1 MTTRTTDR
9 ISFRWPVLITALA
22 LGLFARAGWTSGE
35 TITQSIGTMEPGQSV
50 TIVFDATIDNPQTPI
65 NNSQVCN
72 QGLVSSA
79 NHADVQTDDPA
90 LGGAADSTCTAVDA
104 PAGGTIVIVK
114 DTVPD
119 AAQDFQAVDA
129 WQLQIQQDHGG
140 HHRGVAANVRSSTEK
155 VVQRFDAVA
164 CHDNGVGDL
173 VLAEGAKRQG
183 FIVRIVLD
191 QQDRALVR
199 H

>member
-79 NHADVQTDDPA
+79 NHADVQPTTRPGRS
-90 LGGAADSTCTAVDA
+90 GGFDLYRGGRPGRRHDRHRQGYGSGCG
-104 PAGGTIVIVK
+104 AG
-114 DTVPD
+114 
-119 AAQDFQAVDA
+119 
-129 WQLQIQQDHGG
+129 LRLH
-140 HHRGVAANVRSSTEK
+140 HHRRSDPGGLQSDDDADATPPTPRPITTWWPAATPSP
-155 VVQRFDAVA
+155 
-164 CHDNGVGDL
+164 
-173 VLAEGAKRQG
+173 RQPWPATP
-183 FIVRIVLD
+183 R
-191 QQDRALVR
+191 R
-199 H
+199 